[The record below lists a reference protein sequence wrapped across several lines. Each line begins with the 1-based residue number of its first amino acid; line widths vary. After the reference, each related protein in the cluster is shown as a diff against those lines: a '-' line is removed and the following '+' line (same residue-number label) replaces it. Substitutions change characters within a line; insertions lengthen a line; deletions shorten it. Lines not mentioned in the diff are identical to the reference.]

1 MCSLHFADSG
11 YTYGSIDMA
20 KHSGSDNSGI
30 SMLAL
35 VRQVLIDGKVH
46 TLKQISEHMQRYM
59 FKGMSPER
67 VQDNVKLLLDHH
79 SQVEKTTKGYRLKS
93 GSNLMQVVREVLS
106 DIPLPVSAK
115 EITKLVAKKQGVPA
129 DMIRLNLDEDEKIAS
144 TTYSSRKFYYLV
156 EKKQVNEKVYKILKN
171 RNRAMTID
179 EIYDD
184 LETEETCTRTNSI
197 FLPREDKRFTKVS
210 NKYTIKKKDKPKSK
224 PAEPRHLVN
233 RAELEQV
240 IRYLDQ
246 TQNRMT
252 AHDLAEEVLNIPLE
266 KTNLRFKL
274 ARDPRIKRENDR
286 FYYEIQKVDK
296 QVPGKIKEKLGKDF
310 FKVKARMMGS
320 SEIHTVSDLLDRV
333 YGVNMAT
340 QDYDFYL
347 QELEELLLN
356 DDETVLLLDNGWAHQ
371 SNDVRSSWKPGS
383 EYQPVQLPAPP
394 SPLQKDKVSTV
405 EQAFLDQDET
415 WPSPADKNT
424 IAVRIT
430 AVDRK
435 YGIARYSDQI
445 NPFFPCKP
453 GAYEIVLDIE
463 DETENYESFVIV
475 GRQTILG
482 LEMLYSERLPV
493 EGGIM
498 ILTANPDNPYR
509 FTVRLEKSADL
520 FTLPIDRLV
529 ALGEMAESDWILP
542 ELIREIFRTSKERF
556 LSCRQVWCEVNLVR
570 QAAKE
575 DVLATLKDYDCFL
588 PIKSMDGFY
597 SFDSSLALNRLS
609 YREEAKEP
617 AAPVE
622 AETRASV
629 EAPVEATE
637 VETEQESATETSP
650 VSAVKKL
657 SKTKSKQKA
666 KKETSRKR
674 RKELETPPEELPDH
688 LLKLKGFERK
698 LPKLKP
704 AAPATPAV
712 TPPVT
717 PRERPSRI
725 GAVSTERSI
734 RARIKT
740 PAKTGT
746 DDMPVLVDIPPM
758 PKEPQQ
764 WETTSFV
771 NPQRGKGYAELQ
783 TALEVLKAFVS
794 RTPDVRRTDGS
805 IVVFLDKND
814 IAVYFRIPPEN
825 QECWLAWIPEKS
837 LDTIRDKDI
846 WLKTDGNRAKK
857 SDNGYWWATDKFR
870 GPKGN
875 YRDKNVLQ
883 GVEIIGK
890 LLELMEQEKV

>member
-1 MCSLHFADSG
+1 
-11 YTYGSIDMA
+11 MA

-59 FKGMSPER
+59 FKGMPPER
-67 VQDNVKLLLDHH
+67 VQENVKLLLDHH

-93 GSNLMQVVREVLS
+93 GSNLLQVVRDVLS
-106 DIPLPVSAK
+106 DIPLPISAK

-144 TTYSSRKFYYLV
+144 ATYSSRKFYYLV
-156 EKKQVNEKVYKILKN
+156 DKKQVNEKVYKILKN
-171 RNRAMTID
+171 KNRAMTID
-179 EIYDD
+179 EIYEA
-184 LETEETCTRTNSI
+184 LETEETCTRKNTI

-210 NKYTIKKKDKPKSK
+210 NKYTIKKKEKPKTK

-233 RAELEQV
+233 RAELEKV

-274 ARDPRIKRENDR
+274 ARDPRIRRENDR
-286 FYYEIQKVDK
+286 FYYEVQKVD
-296 QVPGKIKEKLGKDF
+296 QEVPVKIKEKLGKDF

-320 SEIHTVSDLLDRV
+320 SEVHTVADLLDRV
-333 YGVNMAT
+333 YSVNIAT

-347 QELEELLLN
+347 QELEDLLMN
-356 DDETVLLLDNGWAHQ
+356 DDETILLLDNGWVHQ
-371 SNDVRSSWKPGS
+371 SNDFRSSWTPGI
-383 EYQPVQLPAPP
+383 EFQPVQLPDPP
-394 SPLQKDKVSTV
+394 SPLHKDKLSAA
-405 EQAFLDQDET
+405 EQEFLEHDET
-415 WPSPADKNT
+415 QPPPADQNA
-424 IAVRIT
+424 IAVPIT

-435 YGIARYSDQI
+435 YGIARYPDQVRT
-445 NPFFPCKP
+445 FFPCKP

-463 DETENYESFVIV
+463 DEAEHYESFVIV
-475 GRQTILG
+475 DSQTILG

-498 ILTANPDNPYR
+498 IFTANPDNPYR
-509 FTVRLEKSADL
+509 FTVRLEKSAEL
-520 FTLPIDRLV
+520 FNFPLDRLV
-529 ALGEMAESDWILP
+529 ALSEIAESDWTLP
-542 ELIREIFRTSKERF
+542 DLIREIFRTSKERF
-556 LSCRQVWCEVNLVR
+556 LSCRQVWAEVNLVR
-570 QAAKE
+570 QAEKE

-597 SFDSSLALNRLS
+597 SFDPSLELHRLS
-609 YREEAKEP
+609 YKEEAKEP
-617 AAPVE
+617 AVPAGTERKDSPETPVE
-622 AETRASV
+622 TPV
-629 EAPVEATE
+629 MEAQQEPAADTEA
-637 VETEQESATETSP
+637 
-650 VSAVKKL
+650 VSAAKTP
-657 SKTKSKQKA
+657 SKTKAKQKA
-666 KKETSRKR
+666 KKETPRKR
-674 RKELETPPEELPDH
+674 RKEIETPPEELPDH

-704 AAPATPAV
+704 AAPATPAA
-712 TPPVT
+712 TPSTT
-717 PRERPSRI
+717 PRRPPRI

-734 RARIKT
+734 RARIKS
-740 PAKTGT
+740 PVKTGTT
-746 DDMPVLVDIPPM
+746 DDMPLLVDIPPM

-764 WETTSFV
+764 WDTTSFV

-794 RTPDVRRTDGS
+794 RVPEVRRKDGS

-846 WLKTDGNRAKK
+846 WLKNDGSRAKK

-883 GVEIIGK
+883 GVEIVGK
-890 LLELMEQEKV
+890 LLELMEQENV